1 MKARHSLAIVASA
14 ASAAAV
20 ASLLT
25 IGAVYAQDNGA
36 RPSFAEMKQRIIE
49 RLTSELNCV
58 QAATD
63 EAALRA
69 CRPRGRGGEPQA
81 K

>member
-1 MKARHSLAIVASA
+1 MKAVYSLAIA
-14 ASAAAV
+14 

-69 CRPRGRGGEPQA
+69 CRPRGRGAEPQT